1 MQVIGIIWHVYILTG
16 SAFSL
21 AFIGLARFIPFLLFS
36 LLGGITSDLVSRKK
50 IIFVSHILMGLV
62 AFSLAILT
70 QQNIISTGSIFLLL
84 ALNSI
89 FTAFDSPARQS
100 IIPLLVPR
108 EELVKAYSL
117 NTMLVQ
123 SSIVL
128 GPAIGGFLIAYLGV
142 GSIYFVNAF
151 SFLAVVVGI
160 LFMGPLNQEKS
171 QVSFTPRSIFEGF
184 RFVFSTPLISSTTLL
199 DFFATFFS
207 SAMVLMPIFA
217 HEILRVGPQG
227 LGFLYAAPAVGSI
240 VAGLV
245 FTSFTH
251 MKNQGKIII
260 IAVALYGTATILFG
274 LSRSFY
280 LSLFLL
286 GLSGIGDGLSTIIRN
301 SIRQLIT
308 PDHLRGR
315 MSSVTMLF
323 FWGGP
328 QLGEVEAGLVAGLFS
343 APVAVITGGVATLF
357 ATFLIDRFTPQLR
370 KYQGHEHL

>member
-1 MQVIGIIWHVYILTG
+1 MLFHPRSPFYVLRHPNFRLFWAGHLISRIGSEMQVIGIIWHVYILTG

-117 NTMLVQ
+117 NTILVQ

-207 SAMVLMPIFA
+207 SAMV
-217 HEILRVGPQG
+217 
-227 LGFLYAAPAVGSI
+227 
-240 VAGLV
+240 
-245 FTSFTH
+245 
-251 MKNQGKIII
+251 
-260 IAVALYGTATILFG
+260 
-274 LSRSFY
+274 
-280 LSLFLL
+280 
-286 GLSGIGDGLSTIIRN
+286 
-301 SIRQLIT
+301 
-308 PDHLRGR
+308 
-315 MSSVTMLF
+315 
-323 FWGGP
+323 
-328 QLGEVEAGLVAGLFS
+328 
-343 APVAVITGGVATLF
+343 
-357 ATFLIDRFTPQLR
+357 
-370 KYQGHEHL
+370 